1 MASQDS
7 RGSLILKIIIVLL
20 VVAMV
25 IAIKLPGQIWQEEDM
40 IRDTSRG
47 NMATLYEAQRYF
59 YGLKSVFSNNE
70 DELIETIQNDS
81 ALSKRQLVV
90 NHTTRLRDAMET
102 FLNTSVVKN
111 LYAISS
117 NIKSVENDLNANKR
131 FFKTIEEIDREA
143 DDLKM
148 QLHTFH
154 SAADFEN
161 YALVVTALDSMW
173 QLRRDLTDY
182 SLQSAARYAYS
193 FSKEISESTPLIE
206 FGTINQIWIPISNR
220 TSDLMD
226 AVLSSK
232 LKSLTSV
239 ADRVADF
246 QRDAGEG
253 FNFFI
258 TNKTDA
264 SFNEVVAASED
275 LSGVYN
281 EFLSDFLITEE
292 YAQYALSE
300 SDSLLINISKNSFYT
315 PDKNQPYIMKG
326 EDSLGFRVED
336 PTLLEDLKSKASSES
351 DRIGNLPFMNA
362 FSNYEKQIEA
372 IREYYPQV
380 KAKYRRN
387 IDIMIKTKELEAAI
401 EELPESAAYDAYLN
415 EKSYVQLVPMSDSYS
430 AIKEEVESALIS
442 TGAFKQIYSDN
453 FFGTLDTIH
462 IEIINQMNEY
472 NELLS
477 QVRRNEYS
485 FETHINALN
494 IALEQIKSIQKES
507 VISELQDIE
516 QNMKDLFLFASEGKE
531 QAVYGVFKTRIVNY
545 GKIFGSTGQ
554 KSWEE

>member
-7 RGSLILKIIIVLL
+7 KGSLILKIVIVLL

-25 IAIKLPGQIWQEEDM
+25 IAIKLPGQIWQEEDK

-59 YGLKSVFSNNE
+59 YSLKGVFSNNE
-70 DELIETIQNDS
+70 DELIATIQNDS

-90 NHTTRLRDAMET
+90 NHTTRLKDAMEK
-102 FLNTSVVKN
+102 FLNTSVVQN

-117 NIKSVENDLNANKR
+117 NIKSVEDDLNANKR

-143 DDLKM
+143 EELKM
-148 QLHTFH
+148 QIHTFR

-161 YALVVTALDSMW
+161 YALVMTALDSMW

-182 SLQSAARYAYS
+182 SLQSAARYAHS
-193 FSKEISESTPLIE
+193 FSKEISETVSS
-206 FGTINQIWIPISNR
+206 INFNDLNQVWVPISNR
-220 TSDLMD
+220 TSDLME
-226 AVLSSK
+226 AVLGSK

-246 QRDAGEG
+246 QRDASEG
-253 FNFFI
+253 FTYFI
-258 TNKTDA
+258 NNKTSA
-264 SFNEVVAASED
+264 SLNEVAAASED

-315 PDKNQPYIMKG
+315 PDKNLAYIMKSG
-326 EDSLGFRVED
+326 DSLRFRVED

-351 DRIGNLPFMNA
+351 ARIGDLPFMNA

-372 IREYYPQV
+372 IKEYYPQV

-387 IDIMIKTKELEAAI
+387 IDIMIKSKELEAAI
-401 EELPESAAYDAYLN
+401 EELPESAAYDAYLK

-477 QVRRNEYS
+477 EIRRNEYS
-485 FETHINALN
+485 FETHINALST
-494 IALEQIKSIQKES
+494 ALEQIKSVPKES
-507 VISELQDIE
+507 VLSELQDIE
-516 QNMKDLFLFASEGKE
+516 QNLKDLYLFASEGKE
-531 QAVYGVFKTRIVNY
+531 QSVYGVFNTRIVNY

>member
-1 MASQDS
+1 MASQDG

-59 YGLKSVFSNNE
+59 YSLKSVYSDNE
-70 DELIETIQNDS
+70 DELIATIQNDS

-102 FLNTSVVKN
+102 FLNTSVVQN

-117 NIKSVENDLNANKR
+117 NIKSVEDDLNANKR

-143 DDLKM
+143 EEIKI
-148 QLHTFH
+148 QIYTFR
-154 SAADFEN
+154 SAMNFEN

-182 SLQSAARYAYS
+182 SLQSAARYASS
-193 FSKEISESTPLIE
+193 FSKEISETATSID
-206 FGTINQIWIPISNR
+206 FGAINQVWIPISNR
-220 TSDLMD
+220 TSDLME
-226 AVLSSK
+226 AVNNSK
-232 LKSLTSV
+232 LKTLTSV
-239 ADRVADF
+239 SDRMADF
-246 QRDAGEG
+246 QHDAGEG
-253 FNFFI
+253 FAFFL

-264 SFNEVVAASED
+264 SLNEVVAASED

-300 SDSLLINISKNSFYT
+300 SDSLLINISKRSFYT
-315 PDKNQPYIMKG
+315 PDKNLEYIMKSD
-326 EDSLGFRVED
+326 DSLAFRVED
-336 PTLLEDLKSKASSES
+336 QTLLEELKSKAVTES
-351 DRIGNLPFMNA
+351 DRISKLPFMNA
-362 FSNYEKQIEA
+362 FSNYEKQIES
-372 IREYYPQV
+372 IREFYPEV

-387 IDIMIKTKELEAAI
+387 IDVMIKTKELEAAI
-401 EELPESAAYDAYLN
+401 EKLPESAAYDAYLQ
-415 EKSYVQLVPMSDSYS
+415 EKAYVQLVPMSDSYS

-442 TGAFKQIYSDN
+442 TGAFKQIYSDHY
-453 FFGTLDTIH
+453 FGALDTIH

-477 QVRRNEYS
+477 EIRRNEYS

-494 IALEQIKSIQKES
+494 KALEQIKSFPTES
-507 VISELQDIE
+507 VLAELQDIE
-516 QNMKDLFLFASEGKE
+516 ENMKDLFLFASEGKE
-531 QAVYGVFKTRIVNY
+531 QAVYGVFNTRIVNY
-545 GKIFGSTGQ
+545 GKIFGTTGR